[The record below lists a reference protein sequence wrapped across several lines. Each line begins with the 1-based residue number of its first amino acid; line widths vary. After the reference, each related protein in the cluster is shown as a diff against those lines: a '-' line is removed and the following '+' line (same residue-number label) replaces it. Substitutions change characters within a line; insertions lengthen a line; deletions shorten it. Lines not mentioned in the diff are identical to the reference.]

1 MAQLSILRYPDPRL
15 HKVAKPVEAVDARV
29 RQLVADMLE
38 TMYESEG
45 VGLAATQVDVHE
57 RLFVMDT
64 SPEHDQP
71 MVFINPQIVARSD
84 ELVIW
89 EEGCLSVPQ
98 VWDKVTRNA
107 RVTVRAL
114 DRDGAEFEIALD
126 GLAAVC
132 AQHEIDHLDGKVFVE
147 YLSLLKRERIK
158 VKMAKRTREEAR
170 GAA

>member
-1 MAQLSILRYPDPRL
+1 MAQLPILRYPDPRL
-15 HKVAKPVEAVDARV
+15 NTVARPVAAVDERV
-29 RQLVADMLE
+29 KQLVADMID
-38 TMYESEG
+38 TMYECEG

-71 MVFINPQIVARSD
+71 MVFINPQIVARSA
-84 ELVIW
+84 EKVIW

-107 RVTVRAL
+107 QVTVRAL
-114 DRDGAEFEIALD
+114 DREGQAFELELD

-158 VKMAKRTREEAR
+158 IKMAKRAREEAR
-170 GAA
+170 GVA